1 MNASQCSK
9 DVMCVQGCDLKHNS
23 SFDLESKHLKAIGL
37 ITFSIFSSF
46 DSSPPFLME
55 ILKVF
60 LCVFVDETK

>member
-37 ITFSIFSSF
+37 ITFSYF
-46 DSSPPFLME
+46 
-55 ILKVF
+55 
-60 LCVFVDETK
+60 

>member
-46 DSSPPFLME
+46 DSSPPFLSDGN
-55 ILKVF
+55 F
-60 LCVFVDETK
+60 